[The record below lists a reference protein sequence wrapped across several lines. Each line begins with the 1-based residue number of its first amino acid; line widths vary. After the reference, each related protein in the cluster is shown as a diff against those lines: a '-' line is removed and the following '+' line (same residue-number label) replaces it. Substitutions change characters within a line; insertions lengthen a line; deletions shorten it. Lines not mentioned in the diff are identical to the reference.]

1 MKKFLLLLAV
11 LYIAIVTLM
20 PKENLYYT
28 LKNRLKDQ
36 QITISES
43 NLKDN
48 LISLKADNVIIS
60 YDGIESVDVES
71 FSILPLILY
80 NKLTATNVSATDALK
95 SMFKY
100 SADEVVLTYK
110 VWDYRSVDIV
120 ANGDFGEIHGSLD
133 IFSGE
138 LKLNIEPS
146 LEFEKNSLL
155 RQYFKESDEG
165 YIHESKIY

>member
-1 MKKFLLLLAV
+1 MKKFILLLIV
-11 LYIAIVTLM
+11 LYVAIITLM

-28 LKNRLKDQ
+28 LKNRLKEQ
-36 QITISES
+36 QVTLSES
-43 NLKDN
+43 ELKDN
-48 LISLKADNVIIS
+48 LISLKADNVIVS

-71 FSILPLILY
+71 FSILPLIFY
-80 NKLTATNVSATDALK
+80 NKLTATNVSATASLK

-100 SADEVVLTYK
+100 SADEVQLTYK
-110 VWDYRSVDIV
+110 IWNYKSVDID
-120 ANGDFGEIHGSLD
+120 ASGDFGDIHGSLD
-133 IFSGE
+133 VLSGE

-155 RQYFKESDEG
+155 RQYFKKSDEG